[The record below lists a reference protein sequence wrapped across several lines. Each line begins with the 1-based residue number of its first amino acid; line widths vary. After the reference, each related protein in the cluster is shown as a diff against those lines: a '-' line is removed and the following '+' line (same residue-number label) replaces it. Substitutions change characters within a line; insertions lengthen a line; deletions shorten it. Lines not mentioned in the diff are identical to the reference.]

1 MMKLRRCAG
10 CGSETEW
17 DVCGRCYMKK
27 HPIVHLDDVIRLKTC
42 PKCGFY
48 QIQGKWRNI
57 SFDKALNSE
66 LQRSLHI
73 HEDFTVE
80 EIEIFPLSK
89 STYSI
94 TLFGTF
100 RDAPAKIS
108 RSFDVRIAKETCYKC
123 SRISGG
129 YYESI
134 LQLRAD
140 GRELEDSEIE
150 EAKRIVE
157 AVLQR
162 EIENPKAFVSKIVEK
177 KDSLDIYFGD
187 RNLGR
192 KISRMVAKELGGC
205 MSESKKIAGRR
216 DGVDF
221 YRFTYSVRLP
231 CYRAG
236 DVVETE
242 GRIIIVTNRKARKGV
257 DVRTGESVNIGDA
270 RLLARRE
277 AIRESVVISGDEFA
291 IDILHPE
298 SGKVITTKKPP
309 VNLKPGDEI
318 FVFIAGDEVIP
329 IPKGLM
335 WQL

>member
-1 MMKLRRCAG
+1 MRRCAS

-27 HPIVHLDDVIRLKTC
+27 YPIIGLDDVIRLKTC

-48 QIQGKWRNI
+48 QIQGRWRNI
-57 SFDKALNSE
+57 SFDEALDSE
-66 LQRSLHI
+66 LRRSLRI
-73 HEDFTVE
+73 HEDFVVDEVE
-80 EIEIFPLSK
+80 LSPLSE

-94 TLFGTF
+94 TLHGTF
-100 RDAPAKIS
+100 RDAPAEIS
-108 RSFDVRIAKETCYKC
+108 RSFEVRIAKETCYKC

-140 GRELEDSEIE
+140 GRDLEEQE
-150 EAKRIVE
+150 VQEAKKIVE
-157 AVLQR
+157 MVLQK

-177 KDSLDIYFGD
+177 KDILDIYFGD

-192 KISRMVAKELGGC
+192 KISRMVAKELGGS
-205 MSESKKIAGRR
+205 MSESKKIAGRK

-236 DVVETE
+236 DVVEAE
-242 GRIIIVTNRKARKGV
+242 GRILLVTNRKARKGV
-257 DVRTGESVNIGDA
+257 DVRTGESVMIRNA

-277 AIRESVVISGDEFA
+277 DIRESVVISGDEFV
-291 IDILHPE
+291 IDVLHPE
-298 SGKVITTKKPP
+298 SGRVVTARKPAA
-309 VNLKPGDEI
+309 NLKPGDEVL
-318 FVFIAGDEVIP
+318 VFTAGDEVIA

-335 WQL
+335 

>member
-1 MMKLRRCAG
+1 MRRLRRCAS

-17 DVCGRCYMKK
+17 DVCGKCYMRR
-27 HPIVHLDDVIRLKTC
+27 HPVIQLDDVIKLKIC

-48 QIQGKWRNI
+48 QIQGKWRNTG
-57 SFDKALNSE
+57 FNEALNSE
-66 LQRSLHI
+66 LERSLRV
-73 HEDFTVE
+73 HEDFSVE
-80 EIEIFPLSK
+80 DIEISHLSE

-94 TLFGTF
+94 TLHGTF
-100 RDAPAKIS
+100 RDASAKIS
-108 RSFDVRIAKETCYKC
+108 KSFEVRIAKETCYRC

-140 GRELEDSEIE
+140 GRNLEELEVQ

-157 AVLQR
+157 AVLQK

-177 KDSLDIYFGD
+177 KNGLDIYFGD

-192 KISRMVAKELGGC
+192 KISRMVAKELGGT
-205 MSESKKIAGRR
+205 MSESKKIAGRK

-236 DVVETE
+236 DIVEAG
-242 GRIIIVTNRKARKGV
+242 GRIVLVTNRKARKGV
-257 DVRTGESVNIGDA
+257 DIRTGESVTIENA
-270 RLLARRE
+270 RLLARKE
-277 AIRESVVISGDEFA
+277 DIRESVVISGDEFV

-298 SGKVITTKKPP
+298 SGKVITTRKPAA
-309 VNLKPGDEI
+309 NLKPGDEVL
-318 FVFIAGDEVIP
+318 VFISGDEVIA
-329 IPKGLM
+329 IPRGLV
-335 WQL
+335 

>member
-1 MMKLRRCAG
+1 MVKVRKCAS

-27 HPIVHLDDVIRLKTC
+27 HPVVQLDNIIRLKTC
-42 PKCGFY
+42 PRCGFY
-48 QIQGKWRNI
+48 QVHGKWRNI
-57 SFDKALNSE
+57 GFDEALDIE
-66 LQRSLHI
+66 LGRSLHV

-80 EIEIFPLSK
+80 GVELSQLSD

-94 TLFGTF
+94 TLHGTF
-100 RDAPAKIS
+100 RDTPAEIS
-108 RSFDVRIAKETCYKC
+108 RSFEVRIARETCYKC

-140 GRELEDSEIE
+140 GRSLEELEVQ

-157 AVLQR
+157 SVLQK
-162 EIENPKAFVSKIVEK
+162 ELENPKAFVSKIVEK
-177 KDSLDIYFGD
+177 KDGLDIYFGD

-192 KISRMVAKELGGC
+192 KISRMVAKELGGS
-205 MSESKKIAGRR
+205 MSESKKIAGRK
-216 DGVDF
+216 DGLDF

-236 DVVETE
+236 DVVEAG
-242 GRIIIVTNRKARKGV
+242 GRILLVTNRKARKGV
-257 DVRTGESVNIGDA
+257 DIMTGESITIGEA

-277 AIRESVVISGDEFA
+277 DIRESVVISGDEFV
-291 IDILHPE
+291 IDVLHPE
-298 SGKVITTKKPP
+298 SGKVVTTRKPAG
-309 VNLKPGDEI
+309 NLRPGDEVLVLI
-318 FVFIAGDEVIP
+318 SGDEVVA

-335 WQL
+335 